1 MRMKIE
7 ITDRG
12 RIRDIHVTNFG
23 PKIGEKTNK
32 ELLALPANPEVKI
45 RNRVNDGFATARI
58 TYQPTTKVSG
68 QLAVLYDLE
77 RSNDG
82 GDVEVVDGYFV
93 HFFSPQVQ
101 RDQGSRSGATNIVFV
116 LDRSGSMSG
125 RKFTQLKVYLEFQT
139 PAT

>member
-7 ITDRG
+7 ITERG
-12 RIRDIHVTNFG
+12 RIRDIHVPTFG

-32 ELLALPANPEVKI
+32 ELLALPANPDVKI
-45 RNRVNDGFATARI
+45 RNTVKDGFATVRV

-125 RKFTQLKVYLEFQT
+125 RKFNQLKVYLEFRT
-139 PAT
+139 P